1 MANVLLV
8 DPDETAFMALKGF
21 LTQYRHRCAVVT
33 SEETAFEFVRENV
46 FVDLMIV
53 ETKLEGSSGL
63 NLLKRLRKDL
73 FFRGVPVVFYAAKAT
88 PEEVRAIL
96 PIGVQNFLRK
106 PYQENVLV
114 AEVERA
120 MEVPWYSAGLE
131 PDNAYCR
138 RTGHSLERRREGIQ
152 KLVSSI
158 ELYCEGTSE
167 KFAELVKEVAVAV
180 KQERLAKK
188 DEEEE
193 MMPLVAK
200 KGDDDEEDGEAHK
213 AAMAVAKAAAAAAAA
228 LEAEEEAAEA
238 ELMKLKEGLLLPVVA
253 AREVAV
259 LAGVPGVVECARL
272 LEAHIQSTEWAEAER
287 VVKCL
292 EMHKNVL
299 VHRLEVEVLEVSSQ
313 RAAVLL
319 ERLGKNAVMRS
330 LPPSE
335 VHTLI
340 PFVRDFEIGAGQT
353 LFSQGDVGDAMYL
366 IDGGTL
372 GVLVRKEGSK
382 DPVRIAEITG
392 GDIVGEMALI
402 TGAPRTA
409 TIRAE
414 TDVYGLRVEKGDFDR
429 VLLVSRQM
437 KRAVLALAACRSM
450 ENINRQA
457 GEIDASAWAETANLS
472 VKRLNERI
480 PLGFMSEDEADAARE
495 VTNIALWNAAL
506 EKESYPVAKAEAV
519 LRQVASMPGCPV
531 VSGTAAGFALAANGT
546 AASLY
551 PLMDLVEKDP
561 GLAVQIFFTANELR
575 QSKRKDTTTFIED
588 VRMGAGYLGEKRLN
602 AQGRS
607 LQHFRDHF
615 MYVTD
620 DANWN
625 SYVRFLLATAEIAR
639 FACAQMDLEYLESS
653 AYIGGLIHDF
663 GRLLLLRLHP
673 AGYVPIFDYAQDRK
687 IPVAQAER
695 ICLGVT
701 TREMAIAF
709 VDSHVFPTRYKSV
722 VRWVEEPEVAVDD
735 ADLVFVVAVA
745 RYLCRFFRVGFNSEI
760 YESGL
765 VPLQESA
772 VWKSGEHRVFQ
783 GFNVRRF
790 EAAVKE
796 KCAKL

>member
-8 DPDETAFMALKGF
+8 DSDENAFMALNGF
-21 LTQYRHRCAVVT
+21 LTQYKHRCAVVT
-33 SEETAFEFVRENV
+33 SEEKAFEFVRENV

-73 FFRGVPVVFYAAKAT
+73 FFRGVPVIFYSAKAT
-88 PEEVRAIL
+88 PEEIRAIL

-120 MEVPWYSAGLE
+120 MEAPWYSAGLE

-138 RTGHSLERRREGIQ
+138 RTGRTLEQRREEIQ
-152 KLVSSI
+152 KLVAKI
-158 ELYCEGTSE
+158 ESYCEGTSE
-167 KFAELVKEVAVAV
+167 KFSELVKEAAGAV
-180 KQERLAKK
+180 KK
-188 DEEEE
+188 DQ
-193 MMPLVAK
+193 VAK
-200 KGDDDEEDGEAHK
+200 KGVDDVEDPAAFK
-213 AAMAVAKAAAAAAAA
+213 VAMAAAKAAAEAAAA
-228 LEAEEEAAEA
+228 EEAAEEA
-238 ELMKLKEGLLLPVVA
+238 LMKLKEELLQPVVA

-259 LAGVPGVVECARL
+259 LAGVPGVVELIGL
-272 LEAHIQSTEWAEAER
+272 LEANIQGGEWVEAQQA
-287 VVKCL
+287 VKCL
-292 EMHKNVL
+292 ELHKNVL

-353 LFSQGDVGDAMYL
+353 LFSQGDEGDAMYL

-372 GVLVRKEGSK
+372 GVLVRKEGSP

-392 GDIVGEMALI
+392 GHIVGEMALI

-561 GLAVQIFFTANELR
+561 GLAVQIFFSANELR

-607 LQHFRDHF
+607 LLHFRDHF

-639 FACAQMDLEYLESS
+639 FACTQMDLEYLESS

-687 IPVAQAER
+687 IPVAEAEK

-709 VDSHVFPTRYKSV
+709 VDSHVFPTGYKSV

-765 VPLQESA
+765 VPLQDSA
-772 VWKSGEHRVFQ
+772 VWKSGAHRVFQ
-783 GFNVRRF
+783 GFNVRKF